1 MPPHI
6 ASMDSNSLMNP
17 YRNRIAADEMAALRE
32 ALALQI
38 ALMVSSV
45 GGGMGGRGW
54 PSPAFG
60 EDPAFGVK
68 TLGSEPFRM
77 RAARA

>member
-1 MPPHI
+1 MKCPR
-6 ASMDSNSLMNP
+6 SG
-17 YRNRIAADEMAALRE
+17 E

-38 ALMVSSV
+38 ALMASSV
-45 GGGMGGRGW
+45 GGGMGGKGW

-60 EDPAFGVK
+60 EDPLSASKPWAQSVF
-68 TLGSEPFRM
+68 TM

>member
-38 ALMVSSV
+38 ALMASSV
-45 GGGMGGRGW
+45 GGGMGGKGC
-54 PSPAFG
+54 
-60 EDPAFGVK
+60 VK
-68 TLGSEPFRM
+68 TLGPEPFRM